1 MEVIRRALD
10 ALGLGG
16 EVELA
21 EPDKQAAGRGRVT
34 ISRADARDIALTRA
48 ALDAF
53 GWRVESGLKYASDF
67 LIYKRDEVRVRGGG
81 RRGHSVACINV
92 INDADWPSD
101 PTTPLTVPAQVT
113 WGSLMLR
120 LRLSSTVVKRLQYV
134 HAGSEHALSGRPG
147 VLQVLTF
154 SMLTT

>member
-1 MEVIRRALD
+1 MEFLRRAL
-10 ALGLGG
+10 AVFGLGG
-16 EVELA
+16 EVEVA
-21 EPDKQAAGRGRVT
+21 EPSGEAGERGQAT
-34 ISRADARDIALTRA
+34 TRADARDIALTRE

-67 LIYKRDEVRVRGGG
+67 VIYKRDEVRERGGG
-81 RRGHSVACINV
+81 RRGHSVACVNV

-101 PTTPLTVPAQVT
+101 ATTPLTAPAQVT

-120 LRLSSTVVKRLQYV
+120 LRLSSTVVKRLQFV
-134 HAGSEHALSGRPG
+134 HAGSEKAVGGRPG
-147 VLQVLTF
+147 TLQVLSF